1 MTVSPFFPQPVEAS
15 LVNITLN
22 PIDVAMLFEQAQKD
36 DAGGVVLFSGTVRN
50 HHGGKEVSYLEY
62 ETFQPLA
69 LHTMRE
75 IVASAQTKWSL
86 SHVHCTHR
94 IGKLEIG
101 ESAIVVVT
109 THTHRAQAYE
119 ANQYIMDRV
128 KSEVPIWKNEFFA
141 DGTSAWGNNVK

>member
-1 MTVSPFFPQPVEAS
+1 MTVSPFFPLPVEAS
-15 LVNITLN
+15 TANITFE
-22 PIDVAMLFEQAQKD
+22 PIDVAALYAQAQKD

-50 HHGGKEVSYLEY
+50 HHGGRAVSYLEY
-62 ETFQPLA
+62 EAFQPLA
-69 LHTMRE
+69 LNMVLE
-75 IVASAQTKWSL
+75 ITAHAQSKWTL

-109 THTHRAQAYE
+109 AHAHRAQAYE

-128 KSEVPIWKNEFFA
+128 KAEVPIWKNEFFA
-141 DGTSAWGNNVK
+141 DGSSAWGSNAK